1 MLGHAA
7 AALERIRNI
16 GRRFRLGRTSPPS
29 CRSPEALAALLAGEA
44 AFVAQKSTIEYCRA
58 RAGCSWTKLF
68 EAEEL
73 VLAMTHA
80 RWTAF
85 PAVLADLAE
94 MTQILLRRAGFD
106 RAARPEPLRPVVTR
120 ALRHHGEPEIPLDL
134 EAAEA
139 AILERLDR
147 ALGAPPRPVR
157 AFGTATGHLIFDLLP
172 LKTDHRGDREVVQ
185 NQVSFLL
192 CGVYARLEEAIV
204 PAPLAEALLATVP
217 PGLVGPAGFEPATRP
232 L

>member
-16 GRRFRLGRTSPPS
+16 ARSLGPGRAAH
-29 CRSPEALAALLAGEA
+29 RSRGSREDLAALLAAEA

-73 VLAMTHA
+73 VLAMTRA

-85 PAVLADLAE
+85 PVVLGDLAE
-94 MTQILLRRAGFD
+94 MSQILLRRAGFE
-106 RAARPEPLRPVVTR
+106 RAALPGALRPVVHA

-134 EAAEA
+134 EAAEL
-139 AILERLDR
+139 AIVERLDR
-147 ALGAPPRPVR
+147 ALAAPPRPVR
-157 AFGTATGHLIFDLLP
+157 ELGPATGRVIFDLLP
-172 LKTDHRGDREVVQ
+172 LKSDNRGDREVVQ
-185 NQVSFLL
+185 NQVSFVL
-192 CGVYARLEEAIV
+192 CGVYARLEERV
-204 PAPLAEALLATVP
+204 DPARLAEALLAP
-217 PGLVGPAGFEPATRP
+217 
-232 L
+232 